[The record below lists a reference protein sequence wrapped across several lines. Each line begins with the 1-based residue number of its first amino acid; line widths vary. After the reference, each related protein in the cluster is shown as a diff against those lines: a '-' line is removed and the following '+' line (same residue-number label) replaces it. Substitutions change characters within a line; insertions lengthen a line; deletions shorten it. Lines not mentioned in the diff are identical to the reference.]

1 MDDGKKGQ
9 EADSAPEGA
18 LRRVGLLVKAG
29 SAEAVRVVRELL
41 DWFPANGYEPLVED
55 EAAARLGIRGFTRP
69 VIREQADV
77 VIVFGGDGTLLSAV
91 RLLEGRPTPVLGVN
105 LGGLGFMAEV
115 RIEEFHDAI
124 RKALAGQCSI
134 EDRVMLKAWIHR
146 SGGRIAQPS
155 VLNDIVL
162 NKGALARI
170 VHIDVAVDGQHLTTF
185 HADGL
190 IVSTPTGSTA
200 YSLSA
205 GGPIL
210 YPTLRSLLLT
220 PICPHTLGN
229 RPIVLPDDVTIT
241 AAISSG
247 EDVYLTLDGQVGFPL
262 EPGDVVEISKSV
274 HTARLLIPCERD
286 YFDVLR
292 TKLKWGER

>member
-1 MDDGKKGQ
+1 MTRKKT
-9 EADSAPEGA
+9 EDSTVRTIGI
-18 LRRVGLLVKAG
+18 LTKTG
-29 SAEAVRVVRELL
+29 SAKALELVLELL
-41 DWFPANGYEPLVED
+41 PWFEERAYIPLVE
-55 EAAARLGIRGFTRP
+55 ESAAAQIGREGVPPREIRTR
-69 VIREQADV
+69 ADV
-77 VIVFGGDGTLLSAV
+77 IFVFGGDGTLLSAT
-91 RLLEGRPTPVLGVN
+91 RLMEGTTTPLLGIN

-115 RIEEFHDAI
+115 RIEEVREAI
-124 RKALAGQCSI
+124 EKVLAGQCSV
-134 EDRVMLKAWIHR
+134 EDRVMLKAYIHR
-146 SGGRIAQPS
+146 AGGRISQPS

-170 VHIDVAVDGQHLTTF
+170 VHIDVSVDGQHLTTF

-241 AAISSG
+241 ASLSSG

-262 EPGDVVEISKSV
+262 EPRDVVEISKSR

>member
-1 MDDGKKGQ
+1 MTDNDTGKK
-9 EADSAPEGA
+9 A
-18 LRRVGLLVKAG
+18 LRSIGILTKAG
-29 SAEAVRVVRELL
+29 SDRAVDLVRELIP
-41 DWFPANGYEPLVED
+41 WFDERKYIPLIE
-55 EAAARLGIRGFTRP
+55 ESAAAKIGCEGVSRRDIRAR
-69 VIREQADV
+69 ADV
-77 VIVFGGDGTLLSAV
+77 IFVFGGDGTLLSAT
-91 RLLEGRPTPVLGVN
+91 RLMEGTNTPLLGIN

-115 RIEEFHDAI
+115 RIEEVREAI
-124 RKALAGQCSI
+124 EKVLAGQCGL
-134 EDRVMLKAWIHR
+134 EERVMLKAYIHR
-146 SGGRIAQPS
+146 AGGRISQPS

-170 VHIDVAVDGQHLTTF
+170 VHIDVAVDGHHLTTF

-210 YPTLRSLLLT
+210 YPTLRCLLLT

-241 AAISSG
+241 ASLSSG

-262 EPGDVVEISKSV
+262 EPGDVVEIGKSR
-274 HTARLLIPCERD
+274 HTAHLLIPCERD